1 MSSDGGSGGGGGGVD
16 IWVGRLAMMGFVGAL
31 VMEVAT
37 GKGLL
42 ERHVGYVDIKITCS
56 AMSYFLYTTVLV
68 CAAFIISPT
77 LITSLSGIHPLPSLP
92 LCSIHNSPTPPFDWS
107 AHAAACP
114 GAGTGGCHGGIHCC
128 WCLLLSFSPLSI
140 LLPHP
145 PSQLIGVPTPLP
157 ALALVIVAATGA
169 LTAFGVFRSSQ
180 D

>member
-1 MSSDGGSGGGGGGVD
+1 MAATALHTAASVASPCLSYKAGTTSQVARSAVPALPLRSLSSLSQSSAFRQACARVSASRASSLGASRRGGVAVRAMSSDGGSGGGGGGVD

-42 ERHVGYVDIKITCS
+42 E
-56 AMSYFLYTTVLV
+56 
-68 CAAFIISPT
+68 
-77 LITSLSGIHPLPSLP
+77 
-92 LCSIHNSPTPPFDWS
+92 
-107 AHAAACP
+107 
-114 GAGTGGCHGGIHCC
+114 
-128 WCLLLSFSPLSI
+128 
-140 LLPHP
+140 
-145 PSQLIGVPTPLP
+145 LIGVPTPLP

>member
-1 MSSDGGSGGGGGGVD
+1 MAATALHTAASVASPCLSYQCILPLIPSTSRFPLFIRPFPPAPTTIASPPALPLRSLSSSLSQSSAFRQACARTSASRASSLGASRRGGVAVRSMASEGGSGGGGGGVD

-42 ERHVGYVDIKITCS
+42 E
-56 AMSYFLYTTVLV
+56 
-68 CAAFIISPT
+68 
-77 LITSLSGIHPLPSLP
+77 
-92 LCSIHNSPTPPFDWS
+92 
-107 AHAAACP
+107 
-114 GAGTGGCHGGIHCC
+114 
-128 WCLLLSFSPLSI
+128 
-140 LLPHP
+140 
-145 PSQLIGVPTPLP
+145 LIGVPTPLP

>member
-1 MSSDGGSGGGGGGVD
+1 MAATALHTAASVASPCLSYQAETTSQAARSAVPALPLRSLSSSLSQSSAFRQACARTSASRASSLGASRRGGVAVRSMASEGGSGGGGGGVD

-42 ERHVGYVDIKITCS
+42 E
-56 AMSYFLYTTVLV
+56 
-68 CAAFIISPT
+68 
-77 LITSLSGIHPLPSLP
+77 
-92 LCSIHNSPTPPFDWS
+92 
-107 AHAAACP
+107 
-114 GAGTGGCHGGIHCC
+114 
-128 WCLLLSFSPLSI
+128 
-140 LLPHP
+140 
-145 PSQLIGVPTPLP
+145 LIGVPTPLP